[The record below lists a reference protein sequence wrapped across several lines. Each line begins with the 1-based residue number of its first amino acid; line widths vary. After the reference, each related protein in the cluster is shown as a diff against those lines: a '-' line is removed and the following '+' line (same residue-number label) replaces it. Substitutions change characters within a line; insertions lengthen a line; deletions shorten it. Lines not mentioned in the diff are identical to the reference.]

1 MKKIE
6 SIEEARKRIENAE
19 RELAEAKAALLQ
31 AEKPKPKQGEV
42 WQDMFLYLIDD
53 EGDCI
58 RLSKSESNLTAKPNL
73 TAARLPLTSAEEG
86 KCLGTFDE
94 VFIERAK
101 VKEIVN
107 RALNLEDEDGNSLFS
122 CTWKTGVRPEYY
134 VFNKVVKILDELT
147 EI

>member
-19 RELAEAKAALLQ
+19 RELAEARAALLQ

-58 RLSKSESNLTAKPNL
+58 RLSKGESTLTAKPNL

-107 RALNLEDEDGNSLFS
+107 RALNLEDGDGDSLFS
-122 CTWKTGVRPEYY
+122 CTWKTGIPPECY
-134 VFNKVVKILDELT
+134 VIKKAVEILDELT